1 MGDFSEL
8 ELQIL
13 LYCKNQGYRYAAV
26 NDGHVRVMKTNTKPV
41 LVGNMYRVD
50 SENGT
55 TYFGETL
62 FVPGL
67 FKQTGYLV

>member
-26 NDGHVRVMKTNTKPV
+26 NDGHVRVMKTNTK
-41 LVGNMYRVD
+41 YRVD